1 MLWITVVWAVTA
13 WTVCWAVVLTY
24 QLPEE
29 VQVQL
34 FMLCRTW
41 PEQTMHSCIDLTSV
55 LSLAFYTVLYK
66 T

>member
-1 MLWITVVWAVTA
+1 MLWIGVVWAVTA
-13 WTVCWAVVLTY
+13 WTVCWAVALTY

-34 FMLCRTW
+34 FILCHTG

-55 LSLAFYTVLYK
+55 LS
-66 T
+66 